1 MKLPGKSK
9 VQLKYDL
16 NLRKQDECKEKFSV
30 EVKNRFSALI
40 NEVPIPVENNE
51 IENKWKCLKTS
62 ILEAERISLPRKKK
76 KKDKS
81 WITKEILDPMDLRRP
96 KKGTLD
102 YHELS
107 RRIKQLCKR
116 EKESWYNNMC
126 EKIEHLEANHQIRE
140 MHENVKKLT
149 NTKKNVQNVSDCIKD
164 KNGKILFEKA
174 NVAKRWGRIH
184 NRIVRRCEQR

>member
-76 KKDKS
+76 KKEKCR
-81 WITKEILDPMDLRRP
+81 ITKEILDLTDIRRP
-96 KKGTLD
+96 KKGAPD
-102 YHELS
+102 YHKIN

-116 EKESWYNNMC
+116 EK
-126 EKIEHLEANHQIRE
+126 
-140 MHENVKKLT
+140 KL
-149 NTKKNVQNVSDCIKD
+149 VQQYV
-164 KNGKILFEKA
+164 
-174 NVAKRWGRIH
+174 
-184 NRIVRRCEQR
+184 